1 MVQKNY
7 AYCPVMCN
15 TLIQCVLPDAT
26 KGLFGSTQFLKNW
39 FMETGMVPTIPVF
52 DPVSGNWFISFLETK
67 KLGSTSKNL
76 ILVSKLQC
84 TLVGFEIFIG
94 ISH

>member
-1 MVQKNY
+1 
-7 AYCPVMCN
+7 
-15 TLIQCVLPDAT
+15 
-26 KGLFGSTQFLKNW
+26 
-39 FMETGMVPTIPVF
+39 METGMVPTIPVF

-76 ILVSKLQC
+76 ILVSKLQR